1 MGLIR
6 ELEKIIDGA
15 ENEYL
20 RLKDRP
26 PESGLQ
32 KEISCQGAGGDPR
45 DHRIIH
51 CDNLSFLAQG
61 INSGQLREAFD
72 LIYCDPPFFTK
83 TKQEAAVE
91 VLVSE
96 EDGTLRKER
105 LKQRAYSDLW
115 NRDPASYLSML
126 AVRLFFLRDALKD
139 TGSIFVHLDW
149 HAVHSVKLLMDEIFG
164 EKNFVNEIIW
174 TYKSGGSAKRHYAR
188 KHDTILFYAKTPQY
202 KFHET
207 EKEKSYNRGLKPYHF
222 KGVEEFQDEVGW
234 YTLVNP
240 KDVWQMDMLGRS
252 AAERL
257 RYATQKPEAL
267 LSKIIRAVTD
277 PGDLCGDFFCG
288 SGTLGAAAAALG
300 RRSVC
305 VDAGQLAVS
314 NAMKRPLMRG
324 TAFEL
329 WSCGKAE
336 GPARDPAEAGGLPL
350 RPGDMEKGRR
360 LFAEKP
366 EAFVDYMIEGSL
378 DEAGCLHP
386 ARTVFR
392 TAKGEIP
399 YLQRPE
405 AEASGPGGPGGAVL
419 QVDVF
424 GRRSL
429 TAEAVEPKT
438 E

>member
-6 ELEKIIDGA
+6 ELEKIMDGA
-15 ENEYL
+15 ENEYR

-26 PESGLQ
+26 PEPGLQ
-32 KEISCQGAGGDPR
+32 KEISCPGKGGKPQ

-83 TKQEAAVE
+83 TKQEASVE
-91 VLVSE
+91 VLVP
-96 EDGTLRKER
+96 EDGGTLRKER
-105 LKQRAYSDLW
+105 LRQRAYSDLW
-115 NRDPASYLSML
+115 NRDASGYLKML
-126 AVRLFFLRDALKD
+126 GVRLFFLRDALKD

-149 HAVHSVKLLMDEIFG
+149 HAVHGVKLMMDEIFG
-164 EKNFVNEIIW
+164 EDNFVNEIIW
-174 TYKSGGSAKRHYAR
+174 TYKSGGAAKRHYAR
-188 KHDTILFYAKTPQY
+188 KHDTILFYGKTQQY

-240 KDVWQMDMLGRS
+240 RDVWQMDMLGRS
-252 AAERL
+252 SAERL

-305 VDAGQLAVS
+305 VDAGELAVS
-314 NAMKRPLMRG
+314 NAMKRPLMRN
-324 TAFEL
+324 TPFEL
-329 WSCGKAE
+329 WSCRE
-336 GPARDPAEAGGLPL
+336 
-350 RPGDMEKGRR
+350 
-360 LFAEKP
+360 
-366 EAFVDYMIEGSL
+366 
-378 DEAGCLHP
+378 
-386 ARTVFR
+386 
-392 TAKGEIP
+392 
-399 YLQRPE
+399 
-405 AEASGPGGPGGAVL
+405 
-419 QVDVF
+419 
-424 GRRSL
+424 
-429 TAEAVEPKT
+429 
-438 E
+438 